1 MGHEINAVYTIENA
15 GNGVT
20 AVLNDPTDDN
30 YVGLM
35 TDLKGPWPSVRG
47 GDSDRPGG
55 DGALR
60 GPRKNA
66 SRYWTCEGIIEA
78 WPPTTRNERIDRLTL
93 ACDALDDDATIKWT
107 DAAGVDKQVMY
118 LRLESEHEVGDT
130 IPKKFMFVMRS
141 TDHRVFSQT
150 LHEESA
156 TFEALSS
163 GGVIFPIVFPVV
175 FGAGV
180 LTAQMTVTNAGNQP
194 TPPIVR
200 IDGPALNPRVYNAT
214 VDASMVIDYDI
225 PAGEYI
231 TIDRYADYPVTLNG
245 SGNIYRAFDEVNS
258 EWWELAPGDNDIRL
272 YCDSFSDGSGA
283 TVYWRDGY
291 LS

>member
-1 MGHEINAVYTIENA
+1 MGHEINAIYTIENS
-15 GNGVT
+15 GNGYT

-35 TDLKGPWPSVRG
+35 TDLKGVWPGIRG
-47 GDSDRPGG
+47 GDSSRSAGN
-55 DGALR
+55 GAQR
-60 GPRKNA
+60 GVRKRSA
-66 SRYWTCEGIIEA
+66 RKWMATGVIEA

-107 DAAGVDKQVMY
+107 DASGIDKQIMY
-118 LRLESEHEVGDT
+118 LRLGDEHDVTGGM
-130 IPKKFMFVMRS
+130 PKDCLFALDS
-141 TDHRVFSQT
+141 TDYRVFSQE